1 MVESDKIKL
10 AQLAEQNVFIIQSI
24 QEQKEVNQRM
34 LDSFEKLS
42 AQIIQIDA
50 NRYADEAFLRQS
62 IKRKIDEAVGRLQK
76 LHESDVH
83 NIKTDVTKI
92 NDNPIVKIGF
102 NKTLFYAIAVIFLYS
117 FWNEI
122 TLTINSLFK
131 KQGMEQND
139 VKIVTRGGEVFTIKD
154 TIQ

>member
-1 MVESDKIKL
+1 MGEADKIKL

-76 LHESDVH
+76 LHENDVH

-92 NDNPIVKIGF
+92 NDNPIVKLGF
-102 NKTLFYAIAVIFLYS
+102 NKTLFYAVAIIFLYS
-117 FWNEI
+117 FWSEI

-131 KQGMEQND
+131 KQGLEQND
-139 VKIVTRGGEVFTIKD
+139 VKIVTRGGEEFIIKD
-154 TIQ
+154 TLQ